1 MKTMFKRNTASSLPV
16 GIGIGLLVSLVITMI
31 GAALTAY
38 MVDKQIIP
46 QDALGYG
53 CVVTLLMSACCGA
66 LVSVKRVK
74 RLRMQVCMISGACY
88 YIMLLGITALFFGGQ
103 YEGMGITALV
113 VLGGALAVAIA
124 GMRGGKTRKFA
135 FKKSDYR

>member
-1 MKTMFKRNTASSLPV
+1 MKKMFKRNTASSLPV
-16 GIGIGLLVSLVITMI
+16 GVAIGLLVSFVITII

-53 CVVTLLMSACCGA
+53 CVLTLLMSACSGA

-74 RLRMQVCMISGACY
+74 RLRMQVSLISGASY
-88 YIMLLGITALFFGGQ
+88 YILLLGITALFFGGQ

-113 VLGGALAVAIA
+113 VLGGCLAVAIT
-124 GMRGGKTRKFA
+124 GMSGGKSRKSL
-135 FKKSDYR
+135 FKKSAYR